1 MWTVDSEKGA
11 GAEFKNAGLAA
22 IETSGVGLA
31 QGPELTN
38 RARQTVLPVS
48 G

>member
-1 MWTVDSEKGA
+1 LPSVAHVFPK
-11 GAEFKNAGLAA
+11 
-22 IETSGVGLA
+22 TSSVGLA